1 MAGKGLPSA
10 CSREMAAGQG
20 LPPHDGHGPAAAA
33 APSAR
38 VCAFQQ
44 HLVPAFGNGAAG
56 HQSAG
61 AVRAGYLDPV
71 RVVQTATHGI
81 PHPVQRWLLVPC
93 WAAIALCD
101 ASRVRQ
107 KGACVESAAANVL
120 SAKVGPAAHQ
130 PAPWMT
136 RLPAGSL
143 PLDVPDGSC
152 PAGNL
157 PPLWLALCGRVG
169 HCIKASLL
177 HRGKV
182 SCRSLRLRCLC
193 AAMQ

>member
-10 CSREMAAGQG
+10 CSREMAAGQE

-81 PHPVQRWLLVPC
+81 PHQLHRRLLVPC

-130 PAPWMT
+130 PAPWMNEVAC
-136 RLPAGSL
+136 RQPPAGCTRWFLPCRESATAVACPVRPRGSL
-143 PLDVPDGSC
+143 HQG
-152 PAGNL
+152 
-157 PPLWLALCGRVG
+157 
-169 HCIKASLL
+169 IT
-177 HRGKV
+177 
-182 SCRSLRLRCLC
+182 
-193 AAMQ
+193 AAQEKG